1 MATDVCISKQ
11 WSQSSNFFFLA
22 FLFVQQTLAHI
33 FSPPW
38 FTSCG
43 GRTIL
48 RNVTASPYGRCW
60 GNEVIMICNDDG
72 TIQIDMARQ
81 KQIINYEDCKKIFL
95 VYTEHGTGILVHLQW
110 FLRQRKSAQD
120 V

>member
-11 WSQSSNFFFLA
+11 WSQSSNFFFSG
-22 FLFVQQTLAHI
+22 FLVCATDTGPHF
-33 FSPPW
+33 FSPLVH
-38 FTSCG
+38 
-43 GRTIL
+43 IL
-48 RNVTASPYGRCW
+48 WGSDYPSQRYGKSLW
-60 GNEVIMICNDDG
+60 QMLGKEVIMICNDDG